1 MLTTPVVVFNTGT
14 IKLPPIPTAGVVTV
28 TVVNVVFNTVVP
40 FNVSTPA
47 PVAGKIVPAVGLPEV
62 PLPDAVSSLAIIAG
76 AGTVIVTV
84 AGSQFVGFNFSH
96 RL

>member
-14 IKLPPIPTAGVVTV
+14 GAPTVCGTAAVVTV
-28 TVVNVVFNTVVP
+28 TVVNVVSNTVAP
-40 FNVSTPA
+40 FKVSTPA
-47 PVAGKIVPAVGLPEV
+47 PVAGKMVPAVGLPEV

-84 AGSQFVGFNFSH
+84 AGSQFAGFNFSH
-96 RL
+96 KL